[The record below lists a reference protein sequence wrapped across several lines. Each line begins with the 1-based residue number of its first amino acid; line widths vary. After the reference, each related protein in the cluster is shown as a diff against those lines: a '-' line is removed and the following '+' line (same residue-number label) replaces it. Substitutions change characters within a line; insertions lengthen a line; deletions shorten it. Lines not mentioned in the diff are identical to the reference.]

1 MLRSVRRF
9 RNMPCN
15 ESQPQDEPAI
25 RISNRQALL
34 SAVQQF
40 DLSLSR
46 RAEIDT
52 VSFSFRLYRLEIGGL
67 SFGYP
72 VERGFQQG
80 CRWSNIKERRMDL
93 LSIYAPA
100 NRVRMLVLA
109 TLLTAGVAVVDWW
122 ATHYI
127 SLGFLYLFPIIIFG
141 GFFSRSRIIGVA
153 LLCAVL
159 QEAFSNLPE
168 SEVVIRLLFSSVG
181 FVGTGLFISEMV
193 RNRRIVLKH
202 SEELEDAEK
211 QLRSLIES
219 SPAAIVTIDSQ
230 GKVLVANEAAQ
241 QLLAPGKAPLQGQ
254 AIKLYLPAL
263 ETVLKTQSLREFR
276 TTLQCTGQKTDGE
289 VFLAGVWFS
298 TYSTISGPR
307 LAAIVV
313 DLSEDLRNRE
323 DLSLDHLL
331 KNSRILMSTV
341 AHEIRNLSG
350 AVLVVHKNLSR
361 IKDLETN
368 EDFRALGGLIQSL
381 ERISALE
388 LGLTPAQNGEVVELT
403 SVLDE
408 LRILIENTYHE
419 SEITVRWDIQEPLP
433 LVWADRYGLVQV
445 FLNLAKNSQRA
456 MISSETKRLRISARE
471 ENGKVIIR
479 FEDTGVGVTSP
490 ENLFRP
496 FQRGAKSTGIGLYV
510 SRAIMRSFGG
520 ELAHEPRTEGSCFT
534 VVLPLHVAAEE
545 AVNA

>member
-1 MLRSVRRF
+1 
-9 RNMPCN
+9 
-15 ESQPQDEPAI
+15 
-25 RISNRQALL
+25 
-34 SAVQQF
+34 
-40 DLSLSR
+40 
-46 RAEIDT
+46 
-52 VSFSFRLYRLEIGGL
+52 
-67 SFGYP
+67 
-72 VERGFQQG
+72 
-80 CRWSNIKERRMDL
+80 MDL

-100 NRVRMLVLA
+100 NRNRMLVVASVLM
-109 TLLTAGVAVVDWW
+109 AGIAVVDWW

-141 GFFSRSRIIGVA
+141 GFLSRRRIVGVA

-159 QEAFSNLPE
+159 QEAFGNLPE
-168 SEVVIRLLFSSVG
+168 SEAVIRLVFSSVG
-181 FVGTGLFISEMV
+181 FVGTGLFISEMI
-193 RNRRIVLKH
+193 RNRRIVLRH
-202 SEELEDAEK
+202 SEELEDAER

-219 SPAAIVTIDSQ
+219 SPAAIVTINAG
-230 GKVLVANEAAQ
+230 GKILLANEAAQ
-241 QLLAPGKAPLQGQ
+241 QLFSAGAEPVPGQP
-254 AIKLYLPAL
+254 IESYLPAL
-263 ETVLKTQSLREFR
+263 GTALKTQSSRSFR
-276 TTLQCTGQKTDGE
+276 TTLQCTGQRTDGE

-298 TYSTISGPR
+298 TYNTLSGPR
-307 LAAIVV
+307 LAAIIV

-361 IKDLETN
+361 IKELETN

-388 LGLTPAQNGEVVELT
+388 LGSTPAQSGEVVELT

-408 LRILIENTYHE
+408 LRILIETTYHE
-419 SEITVRWDIQEPLP
+419 SEIKVEWAAHGQLP

-456 MISSETKRLRISARE
+456 MMSTQTKLLRITAGE

-479 FEDTGVGVTSP
+479 FEDTGTGVTSP

-496 FQRGAKSTGIGLYV
+496 LQRGAKASGIGLYV

-520 ELAHEPRTEGSCFT
+520 DLSFEPRSQGSCFA
-534 VVLPLHVAAEE
+534 VALPLYVAAEE